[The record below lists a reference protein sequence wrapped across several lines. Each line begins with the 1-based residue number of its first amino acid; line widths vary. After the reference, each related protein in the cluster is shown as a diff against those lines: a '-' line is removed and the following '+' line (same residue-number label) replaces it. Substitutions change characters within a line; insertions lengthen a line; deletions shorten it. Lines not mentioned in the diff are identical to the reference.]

1 MNDLADILR
10 RETDRE
16 LPRAVARMSDIART
30 RFGAAVDGVLF
41 YGSCRRQD
49 DPGGLYDLYVLLADY
64 RSLPTLEAWLARILP
79 PNVYYL
85 EYGNGSARRRAKC
98 TVISL
103 RDFERGTSRLWF
115 HSYLW
120 GRFCQPVSLAYA
132 RDDRIEQRILGCLA
146 NAARTFL
153 SRTAGLAPA
162 QPTTADLWSTG
173 LRASY
178 AAELRNEAPNRAD
191 HLFDSHAH
199 QLDAV
204 TRAAGLA
211 ELRAQPDGVR
221 WTVELSATARRI
233 TRWSWAVRTIQ
244 GKLLSLARIFK
255 AWYTFDGGLDYI
267 VWKLARHSDREIV
280 IPDRVR
286 RQPWL
291 YLWGFFWRLYREGVF
306 R

>member
-1 MNDLADILR
+1 MSSLADILR
-10 RETDRE
+10 RETDRA
-16 LPRAVARMSDIART
+16 LPDAVARMSECART

-49 DPGGLYDLYVLLADY
+49 DPDGLYDLYVLLADY
-64 RSLPTLEAWLARILP
+64 RSLPTLEAWLVRILP

-85 EYGNGSARRRAKC
+85 EYGSGSARRRAKC

-132 RDDRIEQRILGCLA
+132 RDARVEQRILDCLG

-153 SRTAGLAPA
+153 SRTAPLAPA
-162 QPTTADLWSTG
+162 QPTTADLWCTG

-178 AAELRNEAPNRAD
+178 AAELRNEGPDRAD
-191 HLFDSHAH
+191 HLFEGHAGQFEAITH
-199 QLDAV
+199 AV
-204 TRAAGLA
+204 GLP
-211 ELRAQPDGVR
+211 ELHPQADGVR
-221 WTVELSATARRI
+221 WIVELDATARRI
-233 TRWSWAVRTIQ
+233 ARLTWVVRTIQ

-286 RQPWL
+286 HRPWL

>member
-1 MNDLADILR
+1 MSTLGEVLR
-10 RETDRE
+10 RETDLE
-16 LPRAVARMSDIART
+16 LPDAVARMSDIARA
-30 RFGAAVDGVLF
+30 RFGTAVDGVLF

-49 DPGGLYDLYVLLADY
+49 DPDGLYDLYVLLADY
-64 RSLPTLEAWLARILP
+64 RSLPTLEAWLARLLP

-85 EYGNGSARRRAKC
+85 EYGDGAARRRAKC

-132 RDDRIEQRILGCLA
+132 RDAGLERRILDCLG

-162 QPTTADLWSTG
+162 QPTTADLWCTG

-178 AAELRNEAPNRAD
+178 GAELRNEGPDRAD
-191 HLFDSHAH
+191 HLFERHAD
-199 QLDAV
+199 QFQAV
-204 TRAAGLA
+204 TQAVGLR
-211 ELRAQPDGVR
+211 ELRPHADGVR
-221 WTVELSATARRI
+221 WSVELSATARRI
-233 TRWSWAVRTIQ
+233 TGLSWAVRNVQ

-280 IPDRVR
+280 IPERVR

-291 YLWGFFWRLYREGVF
+291 YLWGFFWRLYRQGVF

>member
-1 MNDLADILR
+1 VNNLSEVLR

-16 LPRAVARMSDIART
+16 LPDAVARMSDIART

-49 DPGGLYDLYVLLADY
+49 DPDGLYDLYVLLADY
-64 RSLPTLEAWLARILP
+64 RSLPTLEAWLARLLP

-85 EYGNGSARRRAKC
+85 EYGDGAARRRAKC

-103 RDFERGTSRLWF
+103 RDFERGTSGLWF

-132 RDDRIEQRILGCLA
+132 RDTGLEQRILDCLG

-162 QPTTADLWSTG
+162 QPTTADLWCTG

-178 AAELRNEAPNRAD
+178 GAELRNEGPDRAD
-191 HLFDSHAH
+191 HLFERHAD
-199 QLDAV
+199 QFQAV
-204 TRAAGLA
+204 TQAVGLP
-211 ELRAQPDGVR
+211 ELRPHADGVR
-221 WTVELSATARRI
+221 WRIELDATARRI
-233 TRWSWAVRTIQ
+233 TRLSWAVRNVQ

-280 IPDRVR
+280 GPDRVR